1 MINTHTH
8 PRNECV
14 LTTSSV
20 FLKRTFS
27 IIFPRNTIIFTDVC
41 LCACSFLLFHRVL
54 LQDDSEVTNF
64 YYFSSYQ
71 LKIITYFNFVSNE
84 NLKKYNIWCSEYFCD
99 CMNNKNKKNR
109 ISGAIANL
117 KKITWD

>member
-54 LQDDSEVTNF
+54 LQYDDSEVTNF

-71 LKIITYFNFVSNE
+71 LKIITYLNFVSNE
-84 NLKKYNIWCSEYFCD
+84 NLKKIQYMVF
-99 CMNNKNKKNR
+99 
-109 ISGAIANL
+109 
-117 KKITWD
+117 